1 MPTGAAAV
9 RQPRLIA
16 AAAVTLLYMRN
27 PKTANI
33 LKNELWSWILKA
45 KSDATFAAVAE
56 LFGISE
62 TELNYE
68 WQFLRRLPAHGFVD

>member
-1 MPTGAAAV
+1 
-9 RQPRLIA
+9 
-16 AAAVTLLYMRN
+16 
-27 PKTANI
+27 

-56 LFGISE
+56 LFGIPE
-62 TELNYE
+62 NELNYD